1 MAKYTKAQKDEIA
14 GLLHRLYA
22 RYNNMSIKGNV
33 PQKTLYEVSLRNTA
47 KAVSVLDIASELA
60 YLFQDDKF
68 MSKVIDKSK
77 TT

>member
-1 MAKYTKAQKDEIA
+1 MAKYTKVQKDEIA
-14 GLLHRLYA
+14 ELLHRLYA
-22 RYNNMSIKGNV
+22 RYNMPAKVNV
-33 PQKTLYEVSLRNTA
+33 PQKNIYEVSLRNTT
-47 KAVSVLDIASELA
+47 KALSVLDIASELA